1 MNCITTDNL
10 NISYGSL
17 DIVKNLNLNIPKGK
31 ITTIIGANGCGKST
45 VLKTIARI
53 LTPKSGE
60 IYINEK
66 NIKEQGAKELAKVMA
81 VSLIKKDSVN

>member
-66 NIKEQGAKELAKVMA
+66 HKRAG
-81 VSLIKKDSVN
+81 S

>member
-53 LTPKSGE
+53 LTPKSG
-60 IYINEK
+60 
-66 NIKEQGAKELAKVMA
+66 
-81 VSLIKKDSVN
+81 

>member
-45 VLKTIARI
+45 VLKNN
-53 LTPKSGE
+53 S
-60 IYINEK
+60 
-66 NIKEQGAKELAKVMA
+66 
-81 VSLIKKDSVN
+81 